1 MFFYVFAERCQTY
14 KHSHCLQWWCQ
25 CVVYEALQTHG
36 KRFGVSSV
44 TEWCVFPKTHDWCF
58 FEVCYRLVTANSSPH
73 SVQSPQHSCW
83 YVRGINHCCGPK
95 RQGDGVRGQRS
106 QCSIEVKA
114 KWHLV
119 TANDANLISE
129 QIFKICI
136 FLSCHFLLV
145 GNIAVFDIQVLTL
158 LSAWQMITVLFI
170 FSCKRELSL
179 VLAIFSCTLVS
190 VAHSK
195 FR

>member
-1 MFFYVFAERCQTY
+1 MSDIQTFPLFTVMVPVC
-14 KHSHCLQWWCQ
+14 CLWSLADPRQKVRGFQ
-25 CVVYEALQTHG
+25 CHWVVCFSQNSWL
-36 KRFGVSSV
+36 V
-44 TEWCVFPKTHDWCF
+44 F

-145 GNIAVFDIQVLTL
+145 GNIAVFDIQVLTS